1 MVGDSDEKDL
11 DKKYDKDKMSERRA
25 LMGDILKKVKH
36 YKQLF
41 LNNKLDELLQA
52 FGDRKCKSMLDLG
65 TGWALEDDPR
75 LVITWPISPML
86 REDYLEMGEIKFTKE
101 DKYGAFANNVYAD
114 AKSKFMGMEHGTQ
127 HDPGFLEF

>member
-1 MVGDSDEKDL
+1 
-11 DKKYDKDKMSERRA
+11 
-25 LMGDILKKVKH
+25 
-36 YKQLF
+36 
-41 LNNKLDELLQA
+41 
-52 FGDRKCKSMLDLG
+52 MLDLG

-114 AKSKFMGMEHGTQ
+114 VKSKFMGMEHGTQ

>member
-1 MVGDSDEKDL
+1 
-11 DKKYDKDKMSERRA
+11 
-25 LMGDILKKVKH
+25 
-36 YKQLF
+36 
-41 LNNKLDELLQA
+41 
-52 FGDRKCKSMLDLG
+52 
-65 TGWALEDDPR
+65 
-75 LVITWPISPML
+75 ML